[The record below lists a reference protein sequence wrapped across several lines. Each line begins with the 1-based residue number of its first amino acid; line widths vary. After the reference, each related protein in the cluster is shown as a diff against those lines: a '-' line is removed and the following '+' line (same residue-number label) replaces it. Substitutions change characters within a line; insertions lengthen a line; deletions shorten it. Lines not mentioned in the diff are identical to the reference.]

1 MEDLPAA
8 LEVGQG
14 DLDGAVE
21 TAWSGEGGVEQ
32 LFAVGGGHNDDF
44 TVRSK
49 TIHLDQQLVQSTISL
64 VI

>member
-1 MEDLPAA
+1 MEDLTAA
-8 LEVGQG
+8 LEVGEG

-44 TVRSK
+44 TVCSE
-49 TIHLDQQLVQSTISL
+49 TIHLD
-64 VI
+64 